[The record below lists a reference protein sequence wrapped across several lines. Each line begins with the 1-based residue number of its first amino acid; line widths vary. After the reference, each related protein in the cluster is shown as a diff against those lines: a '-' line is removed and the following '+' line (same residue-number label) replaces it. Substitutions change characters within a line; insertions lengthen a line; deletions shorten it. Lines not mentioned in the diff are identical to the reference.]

1 MFLYKIFFCLDQPGL
16 IVLDGPIDLDELQLI
31 QENQLVDHVQI

>member
-1 MFLYKIFFCLDQPGL
+1 MFLSKIFSLDQLGPIVPDGL
-16 IVLDGPIDLDELQLI
+16 IDLVELQLI

>member
-1 MFLYKIFFCLDQPGL
+1 MFLSKIFSLDQLGL